1 MSLIEGIND
10 NFYKIIFDFKVTKT
24 VFEKSSL
31 IWRLQRWFYKNHVWS
46 LHNFSLSN
54 SLLCPHC
61 HAFTLSWPSL
71 YRSLC
76 RDLRSLSQPPSCPW
90 FCFFTLPY
98 SVSLS
103 SHHDNTSLYC
113 RSKASKIILMMPKI
127 FQTRLKK
134 SRRFKWRFKR
144 RLKICKNLKKSIKIS
159 IKRIF
164 HRIDWIAKFVQKN
177 FSKKNLLPEFLL
189 SGNRL
194 P

>member
-90 FCFFTLPY
+90 FCFFTLPLFFFCYKVQYLY
-98 SVSLS
+98 SSLETICS
-103 SHHDNTSLYC
+103 NLFSHKKCSL
-113 RSKASKIILMMPKI
+113 I
-127 FQTRLKK
+127 FLTWF
-134 SRRFKWRFKR
+134 SY
-144 RLKICKNLKKSIKIS
+144 ST
-159 IKRIF
+159 
-164 HRIDWIAKFVQKN
+164 IDFCH
-177 FSKKNLLPEFLL
+177 
-189 SGNRL
+189 SGN
-194 P
+194 